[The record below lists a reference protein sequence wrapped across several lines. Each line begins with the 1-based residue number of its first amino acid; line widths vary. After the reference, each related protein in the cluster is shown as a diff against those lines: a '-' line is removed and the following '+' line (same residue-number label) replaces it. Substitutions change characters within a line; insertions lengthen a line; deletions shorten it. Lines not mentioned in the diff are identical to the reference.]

1 MCKGPVDPKEL
12 AVICQQSC
20 NKTALYPSKKE
31 SHTEIERQ
39 ENNNVLTLQR
49 ILMNA
54 CAFCEYGST
63 QMASCVLGNPAQYQT
78 HDTVLV
84 FIDQA
89 LAFQELM
96 YELNGAENKRHLD
109 QNIDLTDFVI
119 SSSESEEFI
128 EQGNAE
134 APEFPWNTCNEIIN
148 SEIDSELTDGFVE
161 FPTT

>member
-84 FIDQA
+84 FIEQA
-89 LAFQELM
+89 IAFQELM
-96 YELNGAENKRHLD
+96 HELNVAKNKRNFD
-109 QNIDLTDFVI
+109 EDRYFSDCA
-119 SSSESEEFI
+119 SSNSESEFFVDE
-128 EQGNAE
+128 ENDE
-134 APEFPWNTCNEIIN
+134 APELP
-148 SEIDSELTDGFVE
+148 
-161 FPTT
+161 